1 MKIKNYKNTPNK
13 ISYTACYDCLEMEI
27 IHERTEF
34 GVSTTDIED
43 FLEKVSMYSYEDADA
58 IEAFKDFQNNLVLED
73 VEFEIETAEET
84 KK

>member
-13 ISYTACYDCLEMEI
+13 ISYTACYDYLEMEI
-27 IHERTEF
+27 VHERTEF
-34 GVSTTDIED
+34 GARTTDIED
-43 FLEKVSMYSYEDADA
+43 FLEEVSMYSYEDADA
-58 IEAFKDFQNNLVLED
+58 IEAFKDFQNNLMLED